1 MSSDINKGLQTLWK
15 AEPLKFHDF
24 QLVSYSDALQL
35 ILHLPKKYSKTAG
48 FLDDNIQKPSK
59 PAKSPVNKSLE
70 TSEWADILLLNSGDN
85 DKAQFIYEHI
95 NKNYNRTLEKVKSS
109 LLCPNCV
116 QIVILPL
123 ILLMTLL
130 QLP

>member
-1 MSSDINKGLQTLWK
+1 MSSDINKGLKTLWK

-24 QLVSYSDALQL
+24 QFVSYPDALHL
-35 ILHLPKKYSKTAG
+35 ILHLPKKYFKTAM
-48 FLDDNIQKPSK
+48 FLDDNIQKPPK

-95 NKNYNRTLEKVKSS
+95 NNNYNRTLEKVKSS
-109 LLCPNCV
+109 LFCPNCV
-116 QIVILPL
+116 QIVIL
-123 ILLMTLL
+123 LLTLL

>member
-1 MSSDINKGLQTLWK
+1 MSSDINKGLKTLWK

-24 QLVSYSDALQL
+24 QFVSYPDALHL

-48 FLDDNIQKPSK
+48 FLDDNIQKPPK

-95 NKNYNRTLEKVKSS
+95 NNNYNRTLEKVKSS
-109 LLCPNCV
+109 LFCPNCV
-116 QIVILPL
+116 QIVILLL
-123 ILLMTLL
+123 ILLLTLL
-130 QLP
+130 QLL